1 MTASWR
7 VEMRVMYIVY
17 LVLITLGIVY
27 FSVIGLLHN

>member
-1 MTASWR
+1 MFVT
-7 VEMRVMYIVY
+7 Y